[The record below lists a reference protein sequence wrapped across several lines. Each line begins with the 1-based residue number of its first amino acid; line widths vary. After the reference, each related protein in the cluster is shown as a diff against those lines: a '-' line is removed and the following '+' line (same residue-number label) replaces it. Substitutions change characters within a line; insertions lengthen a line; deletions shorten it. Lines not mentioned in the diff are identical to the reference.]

1 MWIGARPN
9 FHCWPSVKST
19 RKIYSSSVTCLVLV
33 SYCTSWWPSFDGSV
47 YGILESCMFNSG
59 GKQGQFDQWLDHK
72 SCWQI
77 SSHITHHFVTSGS
90 KVYFCHVSWRP
101 SWIYANSKYCPKWA
115 PGQPSWDCS
124 RTPKEYKSSKN
135 VTEESIS
142 RSHNEF
148 KNRSNH
154 FKVMNVNGSFF
165 W

>member
-1 MWIGARPN
+1 M
-9 FHCWPSVKST
+9 
-19 RKIYSSSVTCLVLV
+19 
-33 SYCTSWWPSFDGSV
+33 
-47 YGILESCMFNSG
+47 
-59 GKQGQFDQWLDHK
+59 
-72 SCWQI
+72 
-77 SSHITHHFVTSGS
+77 TSGS

-154 FKVMNVNGSFF
+154 FKVMNANGSFCLVMQSIF
-165 W
+165 DLSISLYVWIFAAHSLTVNVCLVSESEYEYTGGSFESTIADPYLPP